1 MQTLHPH
8 RIEPSRWTFLSAAY
22 AARTGRFVAL
32 GALALLCASEFFG
45 LIPFRQ
51 AGLVRVLCLCFVM
64 TGGLLMLVR
73 RKLTLDLRRGMA
85 AWGWRLGPVSLLHR
99 APLNRLSADRV
110 ATQGEAALV
119 SLNRGGSRVVT
130 LALPRNLLPRL
141 YDTLASAGSPA
152 APERPGST
160 EPRAILP
167 LRLAAVT
174 AVFLA
179 AAVVLLVLMWP
190 LLTGTRSVRSS
201 RQDSPRFQPNLFRV
215 QQGLMQGMDAMR
227 RQDYAE
233 AKRQYTQVIAIDPTL
248 EDARVLLARAHLE
261 AGEPQQA
268 LAAARTGLRMA
279 RAQRWVLLELMGE
292 IHERSG
298 DLTRAHTYYLEALAH
313 QYGPERS
320 RTLTRLARVELS
332 RGDTDR
338 ARDRL
343 REALKT
349 GANDE
354 WVDSARQ
361 MLARLQPSSTST
373 NP

>member
-8 RIEPSRWTFLSAAY
+8 RIEPSRWTFVSAAY

-32 GALALLCASEFFG
+32 GALALLCASEVFG
-45 LIPFRQ
+45 LVPFRL
-51 AGLVRVLCLCFVM
+51 AGHVRVLCLCFV
-64 TGGLLMLVR
+64 TAGGLLMLIR
-73 RKLTLDLRRGMA
+73 RTMTLDLRRGIA
-85 AWGWRLGPVSLLHR
+85 AWGWRLGPILLLHR
-99 APLNRLSADRV
+99 APPYRLSADHP

-119 SLNRGGSRVVT
+119 ILNHGSSRIGT
-130 LALPRNLLPRL
+130 LALPRHLLPQL
-141 YDTLASAGSPA
+141 YGALVSAGTPTPPEHVASA
-152 APERPGST
+152 

-179 AAVVLLVLMWP
+179 AAVVLLALMWP
-190 LLTGTRSVRSS
+190 LLTGTRTVRPS

-248 EDARVLLARAHLE
+248 EDARVLLARAYLE

-292 IHERSG
+292 IYERAG

-320 RTLTRLARVELS
+320 RTLTRLARVELA

-338 ARDRL
+338 ARGRL
-343 REALKT
+343 QEALKT

-361 MLARLQPSSTST
+361 MLAQLQSPSAST